1 MAINEPIAV
10 ALLAKAP
17 MPGIAKTRLIPVLGP
32 ERAALLQGRLI
43 ERAAGTASRSAVG
56 PLTLWATPDENHA
69 LFQTIAIRHRCALAR
84 QSEDD
89 LGARML
95 AAASRANGPVLVMGT
110 DCPPLTVAHLRRAA
124 DILRAGTDAVI
135 VPAEDG
141 GYVLIGMR
149 APQAT
154 IFASPVCWGSARVLG
169 ETRRWLSRSGLTWQ
183 EPFMLWD
190 IDVPADLDRLKTVG
204 LEELVL

>member
-1 MAINEPIAV
+1 MATNEPIAI

-17 MPGIAKTRLIPVLGP
+17 TAGLAKTRLIPVLGP

-43 ERAAGTASRSAVG
+43 ERAADTASRSALG
-56 PLTLWATPDENHA
+56 PLTLWATPDESHV
-69 LFQTIAIRHRCALAR
+69 LFQTIAIHHRCTLAR
-84 QSEDD
+84 QSEED

-110 DCPPLTVAHLRRAA
+110 DCPPLTIAHLRTAA
-124 DILRAGTDAVI
+124 DILRAGTDVVI
-135 VPAEDG
+135 LPAEDG

-149 APQAT
+149 APQPT
-154 IFASPVCWGSARVLG
+154 IFASPICWGSPRVLG
-169 ETRRWLSRSGLTWQ
+169 ETRRRLRRLGLTWQ

-190 IDVPADLDRLKTVG
+190 LDVPADLDRLKSAG
-204 LEELVL
+204 LEELLL